1 VTRTI
6 PLFPLPSVVLLP
18 ETLLPLHVFEPRYR
32 AMVEDALDS
41 DRTIGLAMLKEGR
54 TSDEGGSPVHSV
66 GGAGEILDSERLDD
80 GRFNILVRGQFRY
93 RNLEEELTSSAYR
106 VARVEELESLPF
118 ASPEEAARITELARR
133 LFAVLQP
140 EIDLPPLPEG
150 SLVPERL
157 ASELAL
163 RLRYEPA
170 GLQAILET
178 NSLASRFT
186 TLVAR
191 MIDWQ
196 KRVEFLEAFRP
207 PDLDVTR
214 N

>member
-41 DRTIGLAMLKEGR
+41 DRTIGLAMLKDGR
-54 TSDEGGSPVHSV
+54 TSDEGSSPVHSV

-93 RNLEEELTSSAYR
+93 RILEEELTASAYR
-106 VARVEELESLPF
+106 VARVEQLESLPF
-118 ASPEEAARITELARR
+118 ASPEEAARITELATK
-133 LFAVLQP
+133 LFAMLQP

-150 SLVPERL
+150 SLAPERL

-170 GLQAILET
+170 DLQAILET
-178 NSLASRFT
+178 NSMPSRFT
-186 TLVAR
+186 ALVAR

-196 KRVEFLEAFRP
+196 KRVELLEAFRP